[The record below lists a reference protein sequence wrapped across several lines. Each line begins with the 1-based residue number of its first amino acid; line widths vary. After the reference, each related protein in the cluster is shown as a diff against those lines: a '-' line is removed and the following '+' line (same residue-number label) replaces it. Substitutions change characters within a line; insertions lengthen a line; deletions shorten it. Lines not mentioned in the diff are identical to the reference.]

1 MIERLLARA
10 VATGA
15 ARLLALSVTPALAEQ
30 RVALVVGNSAYQSV
44 PRLPNPSGDA
54 RAMAKLFKDAG
65 FDSVDL
71 VYDAGNLDFKRAI
84 RRFEDNARDA
94 DIAVVFYAGHGIELG
109 GINY

>member
-1 MIERLLARA
+1 
-10 VATGA
+10 
-15 ARLLALSVTPALAEQ
+15 
-30 RVALVVGNSAYQSV
+30 
-44 PRLPNPSGDA
+44 
-54 RAMAKLFKDAG
+54 MAKLFKDAG

-109 GINY
+109 GINYMIPVDARLASDRDAQDEAISLDRITDESMAQSACASSFSMPVATTRLSCR